1 MKWCKTATLL
11 VCLLISIVG
20 CCRGIKINLPRPE
33 IPPAPILKTE
43 PLNHPQTR
51 RPGLWFSMEDA
62 GKEAKY
68 REALIGE
75 IKKSQVALDKV
86 NKILSK

>member
-1 MKWCKTATLL
+1 
-11 VCLLISIVG
+11 
-20 CCRGIKINLPRPE
+20 
-33 IPPAPILKTE
+33 
-43 PLNHPQTR
+43 
-51 RPGLWFSMEDA
+51 MEDA

-86 NKILSK
+86 NKFLSK